1 MAKHLVRKIHVAI
14 ALLLVIL
21 MSSVPA
27 LAGLTIVGSNG
38 ITASGADG
46 IIFSNTSGITASGA
60 DSVLAFSPN
69 GITASGADG
78 ITASGADGIT
88 ASGADGI
95 TASGAD
101 STAITRA
108 DSLTAASGPNG
119 ITISGAD
126 GHTYQADSIV
136 IRNPTGITASGAD
149 NVVATGTNGITASG
163 ADTRNIAHADGITA
177 SGADG
182 ITASGADTVVNVNGA
197 SGIVAT
203 SPTGVIFSVTPSAIT
218 ITGVSGITASGADGI
233 TISGAD
239 NFVLTGVAA
248 LTSALNG
255 TGINTGIASVD
266 PELAVILDHATD
278 DSSVDA
284 VITYRA
290 MPTDG
295 DIADLQQIG
304 VLGGTRYHSLPMI
317 SVTTTRMRLMAISHL
332 PHVRSIYGNR
342 TLQWN
347 LEVAARNTIGS
358 DRVRRSAELTNVNH
372 GSPVTGRGVTVAVL
386 DTGVDGTH
394 SDISGRVV
402 QNVKLADTQS
412 LDVGF
417 NYPIVSAN
425 LPNTDQVYGHGTF
438 VAGVIAGNGAQ
449 SAGKYAGVASGAN
462 ILGLSAGDA
471 TLLFI
476 LSGFDYLLTN
486 AQAFNVR
493 VVNCSFSA
501 NTVFDVNDPV
511 NIATQMLTD
520 AGVNVVF
527 SAGNT
532 GSGADSLNPY
542 SVAPWVISVGAT
554 DNVGNLADFSSRG
567 EFGSP
572 LFHPTVVAPGVN
584 TVSLRPTTVVSVTT
598 ASGLATDQSQ
608 LSASELPY
616 YTTGSGTSF
625 SAPEVAGVIALM
637 LEANPQLTPAQVRD
651 ILQRTATPLPAYYLY
666 EVGAGMLNAHAAVLE
681 AAFPL
686 RHFGSWRGVAFQ
698 NQVQFTLTSPH
709 TFIGSAAPGGSTDTA
724 LTFPADTVRASLQIA
739 WGGLTTLNRLN
750 LAVLDPSGA
759 QQAIAKATP
768 EPGLTGRRQ
777 RTSIDAPAAGT
788 WTARVTNVSGTAS
801 TPTVGES
808 GIVSGTGIN
817 LTTGSMSPQ
826 TFYGVFQTAS
836 ARYASLS
843 DLSSV
848 DGSSLSEVNQS
859 FRSLVMAPIGP
870 RFRPNFA
877 VTRADL
883 LKAMVLGG
891 RVPQYM
897 PAASNYPDV
906 RDRATMLFVESAQ
919 ASPSGALFPSITSG
933 SNFQPDAS
941 VDRLTAVVALVRA
954 AGLRQQAESGTYT
967 LTYTDALSIPASMRG
982 YVAVAVQNGL
992 IKVNGATFNPSGAF
1006 TRLDLAHAM
1015 SQLAGMP
1022 LQ

>member
-1 MAKHLVRKIHVAI
+1 MANHLVKRVHVAI
-14 ALLLVIL
+14 ALALVVL

-27 LAGLTIVGSNG
+27 LAGLTIIGSNG

-60 DSVLAFSPN
+60 DSVLAFTPN

-101 STAITRA
+101 ATTITRA
-108 DSLTAASGPNG
+108 DSLTGASGPNG

-126 GHTYQADSIV
+126 GSTYQADSIV

-149 NVVATGTNGITASG
+149 NVIATGTNGITASG

-182 ITASGADTVVNVNGA
+182 ITASGADTVVTVNGA

-218 ITGVSGITASGADGI
+218 ITGLSGITASGADGI

-239 NFVLTGVAA
+239 SFVLTGVAA
-248 LTSALNG
+248 VTSALNG

-266 PELAVILDHATD
+266 PELAVLLNNATD

-290 MPTDG
+290 MPSDG

-317 SVTTTRMRLMAISHL
+317 SVTTTKRRLIAISHL

-347 LEVAARNTIGS
+347 VEVAARNTIGS
-358 DRVRRSAELTNVNH
+358 DRVRRSSELTSANR
-372 GSPVTGRGVTVAVL
+372 GTPVTGRGVTVAVL

-394 SDISGRVV
+394 GDISGRVV

-412 LDVGF
+412 LGVGF
-417 NYPIVSAN
+417 NYPIASPN
-425 LPNTDQVYGHGTF
+425 LPNTDLVYGHGTF
-438 VAGVIAGNGAQ
+438 VAGVIAGSGQQ

-511 NIATQMLTD
+511 NIATKTLTD

-527 SAGNT
+527 SAGND
-532 GSGADSLNPY
+532 GSGTDSLNPY

-554 DNVGNLADFSSRG
+554 DNVGHLADFSSRG

-584 TVSLRPTTVVSVTT
+584 SVSLRPSTLVSVTT
-598 ASGLATDQSQ
+598 VSGLVTDASQ

-637 LEANPQLTPAQVRD
+637 LEVNPQLTPAQVRD
-651 ILQRTATPLPAYYLY
+651 ILQRTATPLSAYYLY

-698 NQVQFTLTSPH
+698 NQVQFTPSSPQ
-709 TFIGSAAPGGSTDTA
+709 TFIGSTAPGSSTDTA
-724 LTFPADTVRASLQIA
+724 LALPADTVRASLQIA
-739 WGGLTTLNRLN
+739 WGGLTSVSRLS
-750 LAVLDPSGA
+750 LAALDPNGV
-759 QQAIAKATP
+759 QQAIANAAP
-768 EPGLTGRRQ
+768 APGLTGRRQ
-777 RTSIDAPAAGT
+777 RTSLDLPTAGT
-788 WTARVTNVSGTAS
+788 WTARVANVSGTAT
-801 TPTVGES
+801 TPTLGDSAIIS
-808 GIVSGTGIN
+808 GAGVN
-817 LTTGSMSPQ
+817 LTGGTAPQ
-826 TFYGVFQTAS
+826 VFYGVFETVS
-836 ARYASLS
+836 AKYASLS
-843 DLSSV
+843 DLSSLDAASV
-848 DGSSLSEVNQS
+848 NEVNQS
-859 FRSLVMAPIGP
+859 FRSLVMAPIGT
-870 RFRPNFA
+870 RFRPSFA

-883 LKAMVLGG
+883 ARAMVLGG
-891 RVPQYM
+891 RVPQYV
-897 PAASNYPDV
+897 PGAASYPDV
-906 RDRATMLFVESAQ
+906 RDKATMLFVESAQ
-919 ASPSGALFPSITSG
+919 ASPSGALFPSIAAGT
-933 SNFQPDAS
+933 NFQPDAT

-954 AGLRQQAESGTYT
+954 AGLKQQAESGTYT
-967 LTYTDALSIPASMRG
+967 LTYTDALSIPASLRG
-982 YVAVAVQNGL
+982 YVAVAVQSGL
-992 IKVNGATFNPSGAF
+992 IKPNGATFNPSGAF

-1015 SQLAGMP
+1015 SRLAGMP